1 MQKLTVNRIKEF
13 KRYGNWSGTG
23 AGKTLSFIIAAR
35 EVDARLTVVICL
47 NATVNQL
54 KEEIIGVYP
63 DSLVFDYMKPGQV
76 FDREKYNFLLLNY
89 EKFQQGYSEEMFQN
103 LNNNNLV
110 DFIVIDE
117 VHNAKQRSK
126 DESLRRGVM
135 MRFIG
140 RSSEMNPN
148 FHLLGMSA
156 TPVINNLI
164 EAKSLLKLVTGK
176 EYKDL
181 GTRGTINNALKIF
194 NQLLIN
200 GVRNIPKYDIVLNE
214 LTAKNTALLDI
225 DGSDSL
231 EELKSNGNKDYLGLE
246 KILLESKLD
255 VIDSFLKP
263 KTIIYTYFTD
273 KDRIPKRIAQYIKK
287 KGYSYGLYIGEYD
300 TYERE
305 KSLRRFIK
313 GDTDILIASRTIGTG
328 VDGLQDVCNRMIILT
343 LPWTDSEYTQL
354 KGRIYRQGSEFG
366 DVDIIIPQV
375 HVQLDNNTNWS
386 WDKQRLQLIRDKRT
400 LADAAVDGII
410 PSKNLPTREKL
421 CQDSLKA
428 LRDWKKRALEGK
440 ITMINREDL
449 TLPLRPEIIE
459 YLKPSLGDF
468 SKMNQKWSVTRSE
481 KTFKRLQSD
490 PKEWFYYHQMYA
502 EKRKDWDE
510 IPYEVIAKKIDK
522 RPDWIVADM
531 GCGENLLSKEIKN
544 KVHAFDFYSNDDDV
558 VQCDMK
564 NVPLDSDSVDVVV
577 FCLALMAPN
586 YLDHLKEGHRILR
599 TYSKMFICQPYKKME
614 GKIDKFKSKIEE
626 IGFSVDH
633 KTSSQKFVYFDCT
646 KN

>member
-1 MQKLTVNRIKEF
+1 M
-13 KRYGNWSGTG
+13 
-23 AGKTLSFIIAAR
+23 
-35 EVDARLTVVICL
+35 
-47 NATVNQL
+47 
-54 KEEIIGVYP
+54 
-63 DSLVFDYMKPGQV
+63 
-76 FDREKYNFLLLNY
+76 
-89 EKFQQGYSEEMFQN
+89 
-103 LNNNNLV
+103 
-110 DFIVIDE
+110 
-117 VHNAKQRSK
+117 
-126 DESLRRGVM
+126 
-135 MRFIG
+135 
-140 RSSEMNPN
+140 
-148 FHLLGMSA
+148 
-156 TPVINNLI
+156 
-164 EAKSLLKLVTGK
+164 
-176 EYKDL
+176 
-181 GTRGTINNALKIF
+181 
-194 NQLLIN
+194 
-200 GVRNIPKYDIVLNE
+200 
-214 LTAKNTALLDI
+214 
-225 DGSDSL
+225 
-231 EELKSNGNKDYLGLE
+231 
-246 KILLESKLD
+246 
-255 VIDSFLKP
+255 
-263 KTIIYTYFTD
+263 
-273 KDRIPKRIAQYIKK
+273 
-287 KGYSYGLYIGEYD
+287 
-300 TYERE
+300 
-305 KSLRRFIK
+305 
-313 GDTDILIASRTIGTG
+313 
-328 VDGLQDVCNRMIILT
+328 T

-366 DVDIIIPQV
+366 DVEIIIPQV

-459 YLKPSLGDF
+459 YLRPSLGNF

-510 IPYEVIAKKIDK
+510 IPYEVISKKIDK

-544 KVHAFDFYSNDDDV
+544 KVHAFDFYSNDKDV

-586 YLDHLKEGHRILR
+586 YLDHLKEGHRILK
-599 TYSKMFICQPYKKME
+599 YYGQMFICQPYKKME
-614 GKIDKFKSKIEE
+614 GKIDKFKSEIEE
-626 IGFSVDH
+626 LGFSVS
-633 KTSSQKFVYFDCT
+633 KPVISSQKFVYFDCT